1 MAFQKNRR
9 RRSLVWVNVLI
20 KDKLQNAI
28 DSEVDCVVMDLED
41 TLPLSQ
47 KREGREAVVK
57 ALKELDF
64 NGKERIVRINGLD
77 TPFAADDIKEILPA
91 LPDAIRLPKC
101 ETVEYVLRLDKEIA
115 DFESANGLEKNT
127 IGMILMIETPLGI
140 INSYE
145 MAKCSDRIC
154 AIGIGLEDL
163 TTAMQINRKY
173 ELDAQ
178 QLIYARQKVI
188 ISGRAAG
195 VQVLDSSSLIDDP
208 EFIYKDCVT
217 SKEFGFDGRSMVNL
231 NHVDPI
237 NRGYSPS
244 EEEINWAN
252 NVINVY
258 QNSQNG
264 SEEPYYGKLFVDIPV
279 VAKAEQ
285 ILMKAAQE

>member
-1 MAFQKNRR
+1 MGFQKNRR

-20 KDKLQNAI
+20 EDKLKNAI
-28 DSEVDCVVMDLED
+28 DSEVDCIVMDLED

-47 KREGREAVVK
+47 KKEGREAVVK

-64 NGKERIVRINGLD
+64 HGKERIVRINGLD
-77 TPFAADDIKEILPA
+77 TPYAADDIREILPA
-91 LPDAIRLPKC
+91 LPDVIRLPKC
-101 ETVEYVLRLDKEIA
+101 ETVEYVLRLDQEIA
-115 DFESANGLEKNT
+115 DFEAANGLEKNT

-163 TTAMQINRKY
+163 TTAMQISRKY
-173 ELDAQ
+173 ELDGQ
-178 QLIYARQKVI
+178 QLLYARQKVI
-188 ISGRAAG
+188 IAGRAAG
-195 VQVLDSSSLIDDP
+195 VQVLDSSTLLDDP
-208 EFIYKDCVT
+208 EFIYKDCVI
-217 SKEFGFDGRSMVNL
+217 SREFGFDGRSMVNL

-244 EEEINWAN
+244 DEEIDWAN
-252 NVINVY
+252 NVISVY

-264 SEEPYYGKLFVDIPV
+264 SAEPYYGKLFVDIPV

-285 ILMKAAQE
+285 ILLKAAQ

>member
-231 NHVDPI
+231 NHVDSI

-285 ILMKAAQE
+285 ILMKAAQ